1 MDKFDLKKYLA
12 EGKLLKE
19 NELPVDDIKKAIRAL
34 LKKEGGAAGLSP
46 ILKLAKDFKGVT
58 QIDVEDILDNDM
70 KDVKKHRDG
79 DYILKENDVTVL
91 DDESMDALFDIIL
104 KYVEDPSDAE
114 KELDMFDY
122 GGYDAMS
129 PEIMAN
135 LDRDPEFGAWYNK
148 LHSIKEEET
157 STRDAKDALEG
168 QPNLDIY
175 LDSLKNDIRLNGPEG
190 YVGFGDDD
198 WVEDYGEFMADRA

>member
-12 EGKLLKE
+12 EGKLLSEE
-19 NELPVDDIKKAIRAL
+19 NKA
-34 LKKEGGAAGLSP
+34 
-46 ILKLAKDFKGVT
+46 
-58 QIDVEDILDNDM
+58 
-70 KDVKKHRDG
+70 
-79 DYILKENDVTVL
+79 TVF

-114 KELDMFDY
+114 KELERFEA
-122 GGYDAMS
+122 GGYDAFT
-129 PEIMAN
+129 PEVMAN

-175 LDSLKNDIRLNGPEG
+175 LDSLKNDIRLNGSEG
-190 YVGFGDDD
+190 YIEFGDDD
-198 WVEDYGEFMADRA
+198 WVEDYEEYMADRARA